1 MGVLSSP
8 PTWGSLKVG
17 PHLGTGLNTE
27 GSLIRLG
34 CMLQEEENPAKEPC
48 PCSLS
53 AHRISK
59 ATHKDVKE
67 GSFKA
72 VVDDLLLQV
81 LLDACLGLEER
92 EMGRTKSPGLP
103 FVLPE
108 RAGGTWRRGC
118 KCSAT
123 T

>member
-27 GSLIRLG
+27 GSLSRLG

-53 AHRISK
+53 ARRISK

>member
-1 MGVLSSP
+1 MNGQ
-8 PTWGSLKVG
+8 
-17 PHLGTGLNTE
+17 H
-27 GSLIRLG
+27 
-34 CMLQEEENPAKEPC
+34 AH
-48 PCSLS
+48 S

-118 KCSAT
+118 TLLASFASRSREALPQFLGKQHGGSRGQCF
-123 T
+123 